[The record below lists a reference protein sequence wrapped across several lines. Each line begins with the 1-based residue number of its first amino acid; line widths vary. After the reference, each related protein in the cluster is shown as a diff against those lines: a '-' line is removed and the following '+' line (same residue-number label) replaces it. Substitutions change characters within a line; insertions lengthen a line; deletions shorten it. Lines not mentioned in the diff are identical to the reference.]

1 MLVKE
6 AGGLEEPG
14 SGLNAEADAKGLIF
28 FDRCRPAVQEED
40 FGFSMDK
47 RKKEKGKEGSW
58 RWTALDVVRSS

>member
-40 FGFSMDK
+40 FGF
-47 RKKEKGKEGSW
+47 
-58 RWTALDVVRSS
+58 LDG